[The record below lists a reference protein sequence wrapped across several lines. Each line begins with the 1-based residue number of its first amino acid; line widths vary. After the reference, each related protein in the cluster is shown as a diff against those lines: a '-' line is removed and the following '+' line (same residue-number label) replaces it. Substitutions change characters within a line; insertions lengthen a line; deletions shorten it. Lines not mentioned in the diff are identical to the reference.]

1 MTGAWDDKGCKLS
14 FIVAIWIGATDEEE
28 LLLVVDEV
36 EHSEDILEVVTVL
49 DADDVIPDGDIAK
62 ELEAIVV
69 TEVIGS
75 FFTISEL

>member
-49 DADDVIPDGDIAK
+49 DAVDVIPDGDIAK

>member
-1 MTGAWDDKGCKLS
+1 MTGACDDKGCKLS
-14 FIVAIWIGATDEEE
+14 FIVAIWIGATEEE
-28 LLLVVDEV
+28 EEEVDA
-36 EHSEDILEVVTVL
+36 HSEDILEVVTVL
-49 DADDVIPDGDIAK
+49 DAVDVVIPDGDIAK